1 MDAPTDETQKA
12 GGILQAMNGSS
23 AVLEHMPIGVYCC
36 DHQGIVRQF
45 NRRTVEILGS
55 QPRIGETHEQFC
67 SRMRIFHPDGQLMQ
81 LQETPST
88 EALEKAAPVRY
99 RRVLIES
106 PDGCRIAN
114 PINLYTLLD
123 LTRGFPRTVR
133 CFQH

>member
-55 QPRIGETHEQFC
+55 QPRIGETHEQSC
-67 SRMRIFHPDGQLMQ
+67 SRMRLFHSDGQLMQ
-81 LQETPST
+81 PQETPSAD
-88 EALEKAAPVRY
+88 ALAKPAPVRDRLVLNEPPAD
-99 RRVLIES
+99 RRTQTHTIIDPLFDQ
-106 PDGCRIAN
+106 DGEF
-114 PINLYTLLD
+114 T
-123 LTRGFPRTVR
+123 GK
-133 CFQH
+133 

>member
-1 MDAPTDETQKA
+1 MDASTEEKWKA

-81 LQETPST
+81 PQETPSA
-88 EALEKAAPVRY
+88 EAQIGRASCRE
-99 RRVLIES
+99 RVS
-106 PDGCRIAN
+106 KS
-114 PINLYTLLD
+114 
-123 LTRGFPRTVR
+123 V
-133 CFQH
+133 